1 MPTRAG
7 WGVLVGGIVFVVAGR
22 LFGAIEFLVVG
33 VAAIA
38 AAENRAYATPDDVK
52 RLARYVIPHRLLVTP
67 EGRMR
72 GTRPVDV
79 VGEIIDGVPVPRPS
93 NA

>member
-1 MPTRAG
+1 M
-7 WGVLVGGIVFVVAGR
+7 
-22 LFGAIEFLVVG
+22 
-33 VAAIA
+33 
-38 AAENRAYATPDDVK
+38 K

-79 VGEIIDGVPVPRPS
+79 VGEIVDGVPVPRPG
-93 NA
+93 NG